1 MKPLSQALGILQ
13 GEKNMYMGYLLPV
26 LYQLKNSLQNI
37 AKEGLK
43 LTNPLVDSI
52 EAGIN
57 KRYFNEPQKC
67 RTKKYNAI
75 YVLFVDLA

>member
-52 EAGIN
+52 EA
-57 KRYFNEPQKC
+57 
-67 RTKKYNAI
+67 
-75 YVLFVDLA
+75 DLA